1 MDVTK
6 LVFESSQKQSLCEYH
21 RKGKGT
27 TFKAD
32 TAIELFGMGF
42 KGESVSDSSQVSEA
56 QEGHLHCG
64 CPLREVALEFFLWKT
79 TRAFSSNPRLAG
91 TSYAMEEL
99 SKLKPSTRSF
109 WNKSIRDYTGLQTE
123 DLVSSDY
130 GSDEFAIRI
139 ALLQLH
145 TQMERLRALRAPVI
159 VEVIFPEARNGN
171 TPDILLQYGMEAG
184 FFVTAKQLEQYWGE
198 LKMKRV
204 VFPLPMIPTTHKD

>member
-6 LVFESSQKQSLCEYH
+6 LLFESSQKQSLCEYH

-27 TFKAD
+27 TFKAN

-42 KGESVSDSSQVSEA
+42 KGGSVSDSSQVTEA

-64 CPLREVALEFFLWKT
+64 CPLHEVALEFFLWKT

-99 SKLKPSTRSF
+99 SKLKPSTRTF

-123 DLVSSDY
+123 DLLSSDY

-145 TQMERLRALRAPVI
+145 TQMERLRDLKVPVI
-159 VEVIFPEARNGN
+159 VEVMFPDAGNGN
-171 TPDILLQYGMEAG
+171 TSDIVLQYGLEAE
-184 FFVTAKQLEQYWGE
+184 FFLTSKHLERYWGE
-198 LKMKRV
+198 LKAKRQ
-204 VFPLPMIPTTHKD
+204 VFPLPMISITHDD